1 MASLA
6 LMVALIFLVVILSGP
21 LALIFSRLGLPFM
34 TIFFGFASIVMGT
47 YWCCVAPFPI
57 SILGLITAICGGV
70 AIAKI

>member
-6 LMVALIFLVVILSGP
+6 LMTGTIFLVALLSGP

-34 TIFFGFASIVMGT
+34 TIFFAFVSIVMGT

-57 SILGLITAICGGV
+57 SILGLIPAICGGV
-70 AIAKI
+70 ALARI